1 MRIRRR
7 RSILTG
13 LGIALAAAMLVA
25 ALVVSDSLGFG
36 FDRAARAS
44 DLPDIIVRFDPQS
57 ASRVAQRI
65 AALPDVAAYTVRTE
79 VTDVGLQTADEF
91 AGDGSVEVVGRGRRG
106 YAIVAGRD
114 VTGPGQ
120 VVVERGLAD
129 AWHLSLGG
137 ALQID
142 GLGTERIVGFSESP
156 DNVAYPLAVPRVY
169 VSDRATGPLAADLAE
184 IWLRDPRNLNEVLV
198 QARAT
203 SYGLHGL
210 RFVTRSGVR
219 VLLDQA
225 AGIVI
230 DLLVALSL
238 IALAT
243 ASVMLAASARAE
255 VQRRLAAIGVR
266 RAVGASRAHLA
277 GTQAFEALFV
287 AAPAATIGAVAGA
300 LATYGPTTRL
310 LVLLNEPAPG
320 AALAPALAAAW
331 LVAIAIPVL
340 AAAWPAWRAAG
351 RPPVALLH
359 GAELGAG
366 ARRSTRLSAP
376 RAGLTV
382 LGARLVGARRTRLV
396 ATVAALGFS
405 TAFVLLMLAL
415 ASALSSLETDPQA
428 LGKHYQLTANLP
440 ASAVPRVRRIPG
452 VQAVAPRYEEEA
464 VDSYSLGETIDVI
477 AYPGNH
483 TVFEAPPLVSG
494 TRLRGDGEAE
504 VGLGLAQALGLSP
517 GSTLAIELE
526 SGRELRLRVAGVVSS
541 LDHDGRVAYVPAA
554 ALLAADPSAASDEQ
568 LAVVLR
574 PGANA
579 AAVSA
584 DARIDGG
591 ARHRRGRPWRAARR
605 RAPLDPARDRDR
617 RRPRL
622 PVRAHPGMCAH
633 GPGAPAHGVG
643 AARVRRRRRRGPAA
657 TRRRGDRARAAGG
670 RDRDPARAARAR
682 PRAVAPGRELRDPA
696 ARRELV
702 RDRRRAGGLGAR
714 RRDRRGVGGAADHAR
729 ERDRGDARA
738 VSLTRREAIVL
749 GAGALLAAGCGS
761 ARSTAAGSGS
771 TLASTWATLA
781 APARSRPVP
790 ARRWSHAP
798 SSVRF
803 APPRA

>member
-1 MRIRRR
+1 VRVRRR
-7 RSILTG
+7 RSLLTG

-25 ALVVSDSLGFG
+25 ALVVSDGLGFG

-44 DLPDIIVRFDPQS
+44 DLADIIVRFNPQS
-57 ASRVAQRI
+57 AARVAEKI

-79 VTDVGLQTADEF
+79 VTGVGLETADEF
-91 AGDGSVEVVGRGRRG
+91 AGNGAVEVTGQGRRG

-120 VVVERGLAD
+120 VVVEEGLAD
-129 AWHLSLGG
+129 AWHLGVGG
-137 ALQID
+137 ALDID
-142 GLGTERIVGFSESP
+142 GLGTERIVGLSESP
-156 DNVAYPLAVPRVY
+156 DNVSYPLAVPRVY
-169 VSDRATGPLAADLAE
+169 VSKTAVGPLAANLAE

-203 SYGLHGL
+203 SYGLQGL
-210 RFVTRSGVR
+210 RFVTRSGVH

-255 VQRRLAAIGVR
+255 VQRRLAAIGVK

-277 GTQAFEALFV
+277 ATQAFEALFV
-287 AAPAATIGAVAGA
+287 AVPAATIGAIGGA
-300 LATYGPTTRL
+300 LATYGPTSRL

-320 AALAPALAAAW
+320 TALLPALAAAW
-331 LVAIAIPVL
+331 LASIAIPVL

-351 RPPVALLH
+351 RPPVALLR
-359 GAELGAG
+359 GAEMQRGRSRSKWFS
-366 ARRSTRLSAP
+366 AR

-405 TAFVLLMLAL
+405 TAFVLLLLAL
-415 ASALSSLETDPQA
+415 ASALSTLETDPQA
-428 LGKHYQLTANLP
+428 LGKRYQLTADLP
-440 ASAVPRVRRIPG
+440 ASAVAHVRSIPG

-477 AYPGNH
+477 AYPGDH
-483 TVFEAPPLVSG
+483 TMFEAPPLVSG
-494 TRLRGDGEAE
+494 SRLRGRGQAE

-526 SGRELRLRVAGVVSS
+526 SGTELRLRVAGVISS

-554 ALLAADPSAASDEQ
+554 ALLAADPTAASDEQ

-584 DARIDGG
+584 ALGSTATPATGAVGRGVPLVAVLRSILRAIAIVDGLVCLY
-591 ARHRRGRPWRAARR
+591 ALIQACALTVQERR
-605 RAPLDPARDRDR
+605 RTVSVL
-617 RRPRL
+617 
-622 PVRAHPGMCAH
+622 RAF
-633 GPGAPAHGVG
+633 GA
-643 AARVRRRRRRGPAA
+643 
-657 TRRRGDRARAAGG
+657 
-670 RDRDPARAARAR
+670 
-682 PRAVAPGRELRDPA
+682 
-696 ARRELV
+696 
-702 RDRRRAGGLGAR
+702 
-714 RRDRRGVGGAADHAR
+714 GGAAVRRLLAGAVIALVVPAAVIGILL
-729 ERDRGDARA
+729 ER
-738 VSLTRREAIVL
+738 LVL
-749 GAGALLAAGCGS
+749 GPALSRLAASYVTLSLGASAVEILAVLAGLALAGAIAVA
-761 ARSTAAGSGS
+761 
-771 TLASTWATLA
+771 W
-781 APARSRPVP
+781 V
-790 ARRWSHAP
+790 ARRTTRENVIAGMGAP
-798 SSVRF
+798 
-803 APPRA
+803 